1 MSEHLALR
9 SNLLELL
16 GDEFGDYPHFLEQR
30 FPHVLQR
37 VVGLWGRPEIDGYLN
52 GLLGPL
58 RPGASGFPREAL
70 IEIARIKAYCRNK
83 GFAAGQPEAGKPAVR
98 EAFLAWL
105 NYDQYAYP
113 YFLEAEFP
121 NLLEEMLPLLEKPAL
136 GEHIDRL
143 LTPAKQM
150 HHSFSEAA
158 LIELM
163 TIKAVQHVR
172 LAEGRKQAPAADDDH
187 HAALVLDRHHR
198 R

>member
-1 MSEHLALR
+1 MIIRGIPLP
-9 SNLLELL
+9 LLE
-16 GDEFGDYPHFLEQR
+16 DEFGPRPYFLEQR
-30 FPHVLQR
+30 FPHILQR
-37 VVGLWGRPEIDGYLN
+37 VSALWGNPQLDSYLH
-52 GLLGPL
+52 GLLGPI
-58 RPGASGFPREAL
+58 RPGVSGFPKEAL
-70 IEIARIKAYCRNK
+70 AEIVEIKGYCRSRELSAS
-83 GFAAGQPEAGKPAVR
+83 GLPAGKPAVR

-105 NYDQYAYP
+105 NYDQHAYP

-121 NLLEEMLPLLEKPAL
+121 RLLEEMLPLLDKPTL

-172 LAEGRKQAPAADDDH
+172 LAEGKKQAPTDGDDH

>member
-1 MSEHLALR
+1 MSEQLALR

-16 GDEFGDYPHFLEQR
+16 GEGFGDYPYFLEQR

-37 VVGLWGRPEIDGYLN
+37 VVGLWGRPELDVYLN

-70 IEIARIKAYCRNK
+70 IEIARIKSYCRSK
-83 GFAAGQPEAGKPAVR
+83 GFAANRMVADKPAVR
-98 EAFLAWL
+98 EVFLAWL
-105 NYDQYAYP
+105 NYDQHVYP
-113 YFLEAEFP
+113 YFLEADYP
-121 NLLEEMLPLLEKPAL
+121 SVLEEMLPLLDEQTL

-172 LAEGRKQAPAADDDH
+172 LADGKKQAPASDDDH

>member
-1 MSEHLALR
+1 MGEQVYSQEMPLP
-9 SNLLELL
+9 LLE
-16 GDEFGDYPHFLEQR
+16 DEFGPRPHFLEQR
-30 FPHVLQR
+30 FPHILQR
-37 VVGLWGRPEIDGYLN
+37 VSALLGNPQLDSYLH
-52 GLLGPL
+52 GLLGPI
-58 RPGASGFPREAL
+58 RPGVSGFPKEAL
-70 IEIARIKAYCRNK
+70 AEIVEIKGYCRSR
-83 GFAAGQPEAGKPAVR
+83 GLSGSALPADKPAVR
-98 EAFLAWL
+98 DFFFAWL
-105 NYDQYAYP
+105 NYDQHAYP
-113 YFLEAEFP
+113 YSLEAEFP
-121 NLLEEMLPLLEKPAL
+121 LVLEEMIPLLGKPTL

-172 LAEGRKQAPAADDDH
+172 LAEGKKQASASDDDH

>member
-1 MSEHLALR
+1 MSEQSALR
-9 SNLLELL
+9 STLLELL

-30 FPHVLQR
+30 FPHILQR
-37 VVGLWGRPEIDGYLN
+37 VVGLWGRPEIDVYLN

-58 RPGASGFPREAL
+58 RPGVSGFPREAL
-70 IEIARIKAYCRNK
+70 IEIARMKSYCRNRSVAADRT
-83 GFAAGQPEAGKPAVR
+83 AAGRPAVR

-105 NYDQYAYP
+105 NYDQHAYP

-121 NLLEEMLPLLEKPAL
+121 RLLEEMLPLLDKPTL

-172 LAEGRKQAPAADDDH
+172 LAAGRKQVSGGDDDH

>member
-1 MSEHLALR
+1 MVIGTSL
-9 SNLLELL
+9 
-16 GDEFGDYPHFLEQR
+16 
-30 FPHVLQR
+30 
-37 VVGLWGRPEIDGYLN
+37 
-52 GLLGPL
+52 
-58 RPGASGFPREAL
+58 
-70 IEIARIKAYCRNK
+70 
-83 GFAAGQPEAGKPAVR
+83 R
-98 EAFLAWL
+98 EAFLVWL
-105 NYDQYAYP
+105 NYDQHAYP

-121 NLLEEMLPLLEKPAL
+121 RLLEEMLPLLDKPTL

-172 LAEGRKQAPAADDDH
+172 LAEGRKQVSEGDDEH

>member
-1 MSEHLALR
+1 MGEHYGRETPLP
-9 SNLLELL
+9 LLE
-16 GDEFGDYPHFLEQR
+16 DEFGPRPHFLEQR

-37 VVGLWGRPEIDGYLN
+37 VSALWGKPQLDSYLH
-52 GLLGPL
+52 GLLGPI
-58 RPGASGFPREAL
+58 RPGASGFPKEAL
-70 IEIARIKAYCRNK
+70 AEIVEIKGYCRIR
-83 GFAAGQPEAGKPAVR
+83 GIGGSGLPADQPAVR

-105 NYDQYAYP
+105 NYDQHAYP

-121 NLLEEMLPLLEKPAL
+121 RLLEEMLPLLDKPTL

-172 LAEGRKQAPAADDDH
+172 LAAGRKQVSAGDDDH